1 MIFISEFTL
10 KFQNSDFFPSI
21 FDFLFAQNY
30 DFFSHISDL
39 LLRNLTFFFSEF
51 NSKILKKKSQPIFPP
66 SGPYPLPYHHHH
78 YDQYEILRS
87 NINRSISSPSLM
99 EKYQET
105 SAPPGVNTVS
115 PTKVLND

>member
-51 NSKILKKKSQPIFPP
+51 NSKILREEVRTHFFPP
-66 SGPYPLPYHHHH
+66 VVRILFRITIITMTSMKYC
-78 YDQYEILRS
+78 DQ
-87 NINRSISSPSLM
+87 
-99 EKYQET
+99 T
-105 SAPPGVNTVS
+105 
-115 PTKVLND
+115 